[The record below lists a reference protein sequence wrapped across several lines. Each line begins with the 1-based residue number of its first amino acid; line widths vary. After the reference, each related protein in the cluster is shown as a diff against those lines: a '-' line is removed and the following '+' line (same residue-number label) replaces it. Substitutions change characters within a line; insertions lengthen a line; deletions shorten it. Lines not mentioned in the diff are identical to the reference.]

1 MAIESLECL
10 DIQHV
15 FGAKLRLAPDDAKP
29 GGHNGWNGGERV
41 AVFLKDFYL
50 WVLPAFQTKAT
61 IFAENIAELHR

>member
-41 AVFLKDFYL
+41 A
-50 WVLPAFQTKAT
+50 FQTKAT